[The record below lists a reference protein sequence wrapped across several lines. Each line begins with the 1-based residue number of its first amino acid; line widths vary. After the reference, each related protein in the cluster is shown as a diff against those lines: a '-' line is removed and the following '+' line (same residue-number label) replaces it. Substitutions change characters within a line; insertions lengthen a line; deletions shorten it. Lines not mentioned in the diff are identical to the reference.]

1 MNATIPYVKGTSE
14 RIARILR
21 PHDNT
26 VAHKPSTTLRDV
38 PTRVNDPSHR
48 NSRAGAV
55 HKIPCAECSSSYVNE
70 TRRTLECRIKEHKCS
85 VANQD
90 KSNKI
95 AVHHMLTQHQMNWEG
110 ATCLEFAPGL
120 NERMFLESWHTK
132 SDSNTSI
139 DVCRDMPGSYYS
151 LIAIERARAEF
162 KHTRK
167 QSRNVSSDAR

>member
-55 HKIPCAECSSSYVNE
+55 YKIPCAECSSSYVSKPRQKQQDSCSSYANTTSNE
-70 TRRTLECRIKEHKCS
+70 LGRSHLSGICTS
-85 VANQD
+85 
-90 KSNKI
+90 
-95 AVHHMLTQHQMNWEG
+95 
-110 ATCLEFAPGL
+110 GL